1 MIKDIIKIH
10 GGYSAQVKL
19 KEEFEDRS
27 QNVERMSHYKPI
39 KAHRKAFA
47 GKSHLCLMTANYLES
62 PSDMPEMEQFF
73 QNYAEAEEEEQI
85 KKADQLKKTGR
96 YLVCICDYGL
106 ETSFE
111 TIVLRAVKE
120 ALEREEINPDELD
133 SHYLQAL
140 KKLELWESKHTY
152 FYNMFQEKLESTYPN
167 WTMAKFK
174 KALREYS
181 KEAVDIFRR
190 LHKDITTSEFEY
202 EKDNLVEIIK
212 QMANSRVII

>member
-1 MIKDIIKIH
+1 M
-10 GGYSAQVKL
+10 
-19 KEEFEDRS
+19 
-27 QNVERMSHYKPI
+27 
-39 KAHRKAFA
+39 
-47 GKSHLCLMTANYLES
+47 
-62 PSDMPEMEQFF
+62 
-73 QNYAEAEEEEQI
+73 
-85 KKADQLKKTGR
+85 
-96 YLVCICDYGL
+96 

-111 TIVLRAVKE
+111 TIVLRAIKE

-174 KALREYS
+174 KALKEYS
-181 KEAVDIFRR
+181 KEAVDIFCRF
-190 LHKDITTSEFEY
+190 HKDITTSEFEY

-212 QMANSRVII
+212 QMANSRVIRDKFVEYSHTL